1 MDDILKKKGMLEILY
16 DLREEGERTFT
27 DIMNAVRLSMSAIVA
42 RLREA
47 EAYGLIER
55 NAGLNEGKVR
65 VVYALTRK
73 GKDVLSKI
81 LEDKKVEELVRTCRE
96 LKKESSEKEE
106 ELSKF
111 LSKLKLSSQFLEI

>member
-16 DLREEGERTFT
+16 YLHEEGERTFT
-27 DIMNAVRLSMSAIVA
+27 DIMNAVRLSMSAIVV

-65 VVYALTRK
+65 VIYTLTEK
-73 GKDVLSKI
+73 GRDLLGKI
-81 LEDKKVEELVRTCRE
+81 LENEKVSELVKTCRK
-96 LKKESSEKEE
+96 LKKKINDVES
-106 ELSKF
+106 ELDH
-111 LSKLKLSSQFLEI
+111 LLRGL